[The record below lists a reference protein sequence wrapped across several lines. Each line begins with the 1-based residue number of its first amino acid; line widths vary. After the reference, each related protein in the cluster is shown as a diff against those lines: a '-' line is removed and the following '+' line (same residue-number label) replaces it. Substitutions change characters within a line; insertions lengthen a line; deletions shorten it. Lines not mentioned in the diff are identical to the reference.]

1 MLTNQ
6 GFPPLLPC
14 LLLPPLSPHS
24 ISKFLLSKQFKSKRF
39 CCLNPLVKL
48 SLLLSCFSQEVM
60 RISTTP
66 SVSQRPI
73 GGANRANDSV
83 QDKGIERGIQCI
95 GLEGFD
101 QVRLEWSIRVSRGGP
116 NTSYPYARGA
126 HSNLIWAMR

>member
-1 MLTNQ
+1 
-6 GFPPLLPC
+6 LPK
-14 LLLPPLSPHS
+14 SF
-24 ISKFLLSKQFKSKRF
+24 SKT
-39 CCLNPLVKL
+39 L
-48 SLLLSCFSQEVM
+48 SLLLSCFSQELM

-83 QDKGIERGIQCI
+83 QEKGIERGIQCIERGIQCI

>member
-1 MLTNQ
+1 
-6 GFPPLLPC
+6 
-14 LLLPPLSPHS
+14 
-24 ISKFLLSKQFKSKRF
+24 
-39 CCLNPLVKL
+39 
-48 SLLLSCFSQEVM
+48 M

-83 QDKGIERGIQCI
+83 QEKGIERGIQCIERGIQCIERGIQCI

>member
-1 MLTNQ
+1 
-6 GFPPLLPC
+6 